1 MISLS
6 QDFYIYSSII
16 FVVLTVFLYILDKWS
31 IVVKSIFILSTL
43 LVFFSIFP
51 LNDSDGNNLLSP
63 SVILSGFS
71 NTTLISVLS
80 LLILGQGVVKT
91 RVLDNFISNFID
103 IFPGNQKLIILL
115 SLFFVLVLSGFLNN
129 TPVVIIFIPI
139 FQSIASKVGAPV
151 SRYMMPLSYVAILG
165 GMTTLIGSSTNLLV
179 ANSLN
184 EMKGI
189 ELGFFD
195 FFVPGSVIAF
205 AGLIYVIFFSKFLLK
220 NNAPMAS
227 ELIGSSGKQ
236 FITQITVS
244 TGSVL
249 LNKEIQK
256 SLLEDLKN
264 VTILMIQRK
273 EHAVIPPF
281 ADFKLVAGDVLVIA
295 STREALSELISKK
308 NGISTGEL
316 SNMSHLGQENDDFD
330 SNQILSEAMITP
342 TSSLVG
348 QTIEN
353 ISFRYRF
360 NCIVIGLQ
368 RKARMIRNRMTE
380 IALEPGDILLI
391 QSTKESIK
399 NLRTHS
405 DILPMEWSS
414 TEIIKSDLA
423 FKSLLIFLSVILLSI
438 FEILPLVVSSLL
450 GVLLMLTAKIISI
463 RESFRAVD
471 KNLLLIVVTSLALG
485 NLISTTGTA
494 QFISDIFF
502 NVLEDTSPTILLS
515 TFFILVSLL
524 TNFISNNACAVLFTP
539 IGLDLAEKAG
549 VDPKLFAI
557 SIIFAVNT
565 SFLTP
570 MAYQTNLLVMGPG
583 HYKFVD
589 YIKFGL
595 PLTLICW
602 LTFTLF
608 FPLYYN
614 L

>member
-16 FVVLTVFLYILDKWS
+16 FVVLTVFLYILEKWS

-244 TGSVL
+244 TESVL

-256 SLLEDLKN
+256 SLLEDLRN

-308 NGISTGEL
+308 NGISTSEL

-330 SNQILSEAMITP
+330 NNQILSEAMITP

-589 YIKFGL
+589 YIRFGL

>member
-16 FVVLTVFLYILDKWS
+16 FVILTVFLYVLDKWS

-51 LNDSDGNNLLSP
+51 LNDSDGKNLLSP

-244 TGSVL
+244 TESVL
-249 LNKEIQK
+249 LNKEIQR
-256 SLLEDLKN
+256 SLLEDLRN

-281 ADFKLVAGDVLVIA
+281 ADFKLIAGDVLVIA
-295 STREALSELISKK
+295 CTREALSELISKK
-308 NGISTGEL
+308 NGISTSEL
-316 SNMSHLGQENDDFD
+316 SNMSHSGQENGDFD

-589 YIKFGL
+589 YIRFGL

>member
-6 QDFYIYSSII
+6 QDFYIYSSIF
-16 FVVLTVFLYILDKWS
+16 FVVLTVCLYILEKWS

-51 LNDSDGNNLLSP
+51 LNGSDGKNLLSP

-91 RVLDNFISNFID
+91 RVLDNLISNVID
-103 IFPGNQKLIILL
+103 IFPGNQKLIILI
-115 SLFFVLVLSGFLNN
+115 SLFFVLILSGFLNN

-139 FQSIASKVGAPV
+139 FQSIASKVGTPI

-195 FFVPGSVIAF
+195 FFVPGSVIALV
-205 AGLIYVIFFSKFLLK
+205 GLIYIIFFSKYLLK
-220 NNAPMAS
+220 NNTPMAN

-244 TGSVL
+244 TESVL

-281 ADFKLVAGDVLVIA
+281 SDFKLVAGDVLVVA

-308 NGISTGEL
+308 NGISTSEL
-316 SNMSHLGQENDDFD
+316 SNMSNLGFENEDFNN
-330 SNQILSEAMITP
+330 NQILSEAMITP

-423 FKSLLIFLSVILLSI
+423 IKSILIFLSVILLSI

-450 GVLLMLTAKIISI
+450 GVLFMLTTKIITI

-502 NVLEDTSPTILLS
+502 NLLKDASPIILLS

-539 IGLDLAEKAG
+539 IGLDLAEKAEI
-549 VDPKLFAI
+549 DPKLFAI

-589 YIKFGL
+589 FIKFGL

>member
-244 TGSVL
+244 TDSVL

-256 SLLEDLKN
+256 SLLEDLRN
-264 VTILMIQRK
+264 LTILMIQRK
-273 EHAVIPPF
+273 EHAVVPPF

-450 GVLLMLTAKIISI
+450 GVLLKLTAKIISI

>member
-1 MISLS
+1 MLSLS

-244 TGSVL
+244 TESVL

-256 SLLEDLKN
+256 SLLEDLRN

-316 SNMSHLGQENDDFD
+316 SNMSNLGQENDDFD

>member
-6 QDFYIYSSII
+6 QDFYIYSSIF
-16 FVVLTVFLYILDKWS
+16 FVVLTVFLYILEKWS

-51 LNDSDGNNLLSP
+51 LNDSDGKNLLSP

-80 LLILGQGVVKT
+80 LLVLGQGVVKT
-91 RVLDNFISNFID
+91 RVLDNLISNVID
-103 IFPGNQKLIILL
+103 IFPGNQKLIILI
-115 SLFFVLVLSGFLNN
+115 SLFFVLILSGFLNN

-139 FQSIASKVGAPV
+139 FQSIASKVDAPI

-184 EMKGI
+184 EMRGI

-195 FFVPGSVIAF
+195 FFVPGSVIAL
-205 AGLIYVIFFSKFLLK
+205 AGLIYIIFFSKYLLK
-220 NNAPMAS
+220 NNAPMAN

-244 TGSVL
+244 NKSVL

-256 SLLEDLKN
+256 SLLDDLKN

-281 ADFKLVAGDVLVIA
+281 SDFRLVAGDVLVVA

-308 NGISTGEL
+308 NGISTSEL
-316 SNMSHLGQENDDFD
+316 SNMSNLGFENEDFNN
-330 SNQILSEAMITP
+330 NQILSEAMITP

-423 FKSLLIFLSVILLSI
+423 IKSILIFLSVILLSI

-450 GVLLMLTAKIISI
+450 GVLFMLTTKIITI

-502 NVLEDTSPTILLS
+502 NLLKDASPIILLS
-515 TFFILVSLL
+515 TFFILVSFL

-539 IGLDLAEKAG
+539 IGLDLAEKAEI
-549 VDPKLFAI
+549 DPKLFAI

-589 YIKFGL
+589 FIKFGL

>member
-115 SLFFVLVLSGFLNN
+115 SLLFVLVLSGFLNN

-316 SNMSHLGQENDDFD
+316 SNMSHLGQENGDFS

>member
-244 TGSVL
+244 TESVL

-256 SLLEDLKN
+256 SLLEDLRN

-308 NGISTGEL
+308 NGISTSEL

-330 SNQILSEAMITP
+330 NNQILSEAMITP

>member
-6 QDFYIYSSII
+6 QDFYIYSSIF
-16 FVVLTVFLYILDKWS
+16 FVVLTVSLYILDKWS

-51 LNDSDGNNLLSP
+51 LNNSDGNNLLSP

-115 SLFFVLVLSGFLNN
+115 SLFLVLVMSGFLNN

-139 FQSIASKVGAPV
+139 FQSIASKVGAPI

-195 FFVPGSVIAF
+195 FFVPGSVIALT
-205 AGLIYVIFFSKFLLK
+205 GLIYVIFFSKFLLK

-244 TGSVL
+244 TESVL

-256 SLLEDLKN
+256 SLLEDLRN

-308 NGISTGEL
+308 NGISTSEL
-316 SNMSHLGQENDDFD
+316 SNMSNLGQENDDFD
-330 SNQILSEAMITP
+330 NNQILSEAMITP

-423 FKSLLIFLSVILLSI
+423 FKSLLIFLSVI
-438 FEILPLVVSSLL
+438 
-450 GVLLMLTAKIISI
+450 
-463 RESFRAVD
+463 
-471 KNLLLIVVTSLALG
+471 
-485 NLISTTGTA
+485 
-494 QFISDIFF
+494 
-502 NVLEDTSPTILLS
+502 
-515 TFFILVSLL
+515 
-524 TNFISNNACAVLFTP
+524 
-539 IGLDLAEKAG
+539 
-549 VDPKLFAI
+549 
-557 SIIFAVNT
+557 
-565 SFLTP
+565 
-570 MAYQTNLLVMGPG
+570 
-583 HYKFVD
+583 
-589 YIKFGL
+589 
-595 PLTLICW
+595 
-602 LTFTLF
+602 
-608 FPLYYN
+608 
-614 L
+614 

>member
-71 NTTLISVLS
+71 NTTLICVLS

-115 SLFFVLVLSGFLNN
+115 SLLFVLVLSGFLNN

-316 SNMSHLGQENDDFD
+316 SNMSHLGQENGDFS

-450 GVLLMLTAKIISI
+450 GVLLMLSAKIISI

>member
-244 TGSVL
+244 TESVL

-256 SLLEDLKN
+256 SLLEDLRN

-308 NGISTGEL
+308 NGISTSEL

-589 YIKFGL
+589 FIRFGL

>member
-244 TGSVL
+244 TESVL

-256 SLLEDLKN
+256 SLLEDLRN

-316 SNMSHLGQENDDFD
+316 SNMSHLGQENGDFS

>member
-6 QDFYIYSSII
+6 QDFYIYSSIF
-16 FVVLTVFLYILDKWS
+16 FVVLTVYLYILEKWS

-43 LVFFSIFP
+43 LLFFSIFP
-51 LNDSDGNNLLSP
+51 LNDEAGKNLLPP

-139 FQSIASKVGAPV
+139 FQSIASKVGSPV

-195 FFVPGSVIAF
+195 FFVPGSVIALV
-205 AGLIYVIFFSKFLLK
+205 GLIYVIFFSKYLLK
-220 NNAPMAS
+220 NNAPMAN

-244 TGSVL
+244 NHSVL

-281 ADFKLVAGDVLVIA
+281 ADLKLVAGDVLVIA

-316 SNMSHLGQENDDFD
+316 SNMSNLGQEFEDFD
-330 SNQILSEAMITP
+330 NNQILSEAMITP

-414 TEIIKSDLA
+414 TEIIKSNLA
-423 FKSLLIFLSVILLSI
+423 IKSILIFLFVILLSI

-450 GVLLMLTAKIISI
+450 GVFFMLITKIISI

-549 VDPKLFAI
+549 IDPKLFAI

-589 YIKFGL
+589 FIKLGL
-595 PLTLICW
+595 PLTIICW

>member
-6 QDFYIYSSII
+6 QDFYIYTSIF
-16 FVVLTVFLYILDKWS
+16 FVVLTVSLYILEKWS

-51 LNDSDGNNLLSP
+51 LYDDSGKNLLPP
-63 SVILSGFS
+63 SIILSGFS

-139 FQSIASKVGAPV
+139 FQSIASKVGSPI

-195 FFVPGSVIAF
+195 FFIPGSVIAL
-205 AGLIYVIFFSKFLLK
+205 AGLIYVIFFSKYLLK
-220 NNAPMAS
+220 NNTPMAN

-244 TGSVL
+244 NDSVL

-264 VTILMIQRK
+264 VTILMVQRK

-281 ADFKLVAGDVLVIA
+281 SEFKLVAGDVLVVA

-308 NGISTGEL
+308 NGISTSEL
-316 SNMSHLGQENDDFD
+316 SNMSNLGKENEDFD
-330 SNQILSEAMITP
+330 NNQILSEAMITP
-342 TSSLVG
+342 TSTLVG

-423 FKSLLIFLSVILLSI
+423 LKSILIFLSVILLSI

-450 GVLLMLTAKIISI
+450 GVFFMLLTKIISI

-502 NVLEDTSPTILLS
+502 NLLEDTSPIILLS

-549 VDPKLFAI
+549 IDPKLFAI

-589 YIKFGL
+589 FIKFGL

-608 FPLYYN
+608 FPIYYN

>member
-1 MISLS
+1 
-6 QDFYIYSSII
+6 
-16 FVVLTVFLYILDKWS
+16 
-31 IVVKSIFILSTL
+31 
-43 LVFFSIFP
+43 
-51 LNDSDGNNLLSP
+51 
-63 SVILSGFS
+63 
-71 NTTLISVLS
+71 
-80 LLILGQGVVKT
+80 
-91 RVLDNFISNFID
+91 
-103 IFPGNQKLIILL
+103 
-115 SLFFVLVLSGFLNN
+115 
-129 TPVVIIFIPI
+129 
-139 FQSIASKVGAPV
+139 
-151 SRYMMPLSYVAILG
+151 
-165 GMTTLIGSSTNLLV
+165 
-179 ANSLN
+179 
-184 EMKGI
+184 
-189 ELGFFD
+189 
-195 FFVPGSVIAF
+195 
-205 AGLIYVIFFSKFLLK
+205 
-220 NNAPMAS
+220 
-227 ELIGSSGKQ
+227 
-236 FITQITVS
+236 
-244 TGSVL
+244 
-249 LNKEIQK
+249 
-256 SLLEDLKN
+256 
-264 VTILMIQRK
+264 
-273 EHAVIPPF
+273 
-281 ADFKLVAGDVLVIA
+281 
-295 STREALSELISKK
+295 
-308 NGISTGEL
+308 
-316 SNMSHLGQENDDFD
+316 
-330 SNQILSEAMITP
+330 
-342 TSSLVG
+342 
-348 QTIEN
+348 
-353 ISFRYRF
+353 
-360 NCIVIGLQ
+360 
-368 RKARMIRNRMTE
+368 MTE